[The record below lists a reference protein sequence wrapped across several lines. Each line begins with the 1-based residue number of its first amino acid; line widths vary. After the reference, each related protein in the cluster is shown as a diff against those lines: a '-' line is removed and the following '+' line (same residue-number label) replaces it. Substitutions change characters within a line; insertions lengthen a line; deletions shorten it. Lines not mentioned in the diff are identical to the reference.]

1 MGLACR
7 AEGEQSGWWGHGAS
21 LQAQTLLVTSA
32 GGPAGPG
39 CPAGALVPQEELG
52 SDAGCV
58 GGCPGGRERPVV
70 TEQSPLASGCS
81 SWNPIKSFFIVPC
94 DMLHSAGTWAC

>member
-32 GGPAGPG
+32 GGPAGLG

-58 GGCPGGRERPVV
+58 
-70 TEQSPLASGCS
+70 
-81 SWNPIKSFFIVPC
+81 WVPRR
-94 DMLHSAGTWAC
+94 ARAACGHGAISISEWLQLLESY